1 MFNLSSIDAT
11 EALSRLLLGSRNAR
25 VRLLVD
31 DPAWLDTGA
40 ARLRLLQQ
48 RFPHAL
54 ELRVASQD
62 DPVGDDAQVLA
73 DDHAALELRPT
84 PAARGDLWLHN
95 KPHAQTR
102 IAAFDRR
109 WDDGVPQRGC
119 PPARTWLRSL
129 ALSAMLQCIYTCG
142 LGQKRPVV
150 PAPLWACGRLRHAG
164 PQEFIHE
171 NQEGCT

>member
-1 MFNLSSIDAT
+1 MKPSEILVDDPAPQRVLIGSREELHQAVGVAIRVSSRMLRFIHRDLSVFNLSSIDAT

-95 KPHAQTR
+95 KPHAQPR
-102 IAAFDRR
+102 VAAFDRR
-109 WDDGVPQRGC
+109 WEAGAHNLPV
-119 PPARTWLRSL
+119 TSL
-129 ALSAMLQCIYTCG
+129 G
-142 LGQKRPVV
+142 LG
-150 PAPLWACGRLRHAG
+150 
-164 PQEFIHE
+164 
-171 NQEGCT
+171 

>member
-1 MFNLSSIDAT
+1 MKPSEILVDDPAPQRVLIGSREELHQAVGVAIRVSSRMLRFIHRDLSVFNLSSIDAT

-109 WDDGVPQRGC
+109 WDDASHNVAVRP
-119 PPARTWLRSL
+119 L
-129 ALSAMLQCIYTCG
+129 G
-142 LGQKRPVV
+142 LG
-150 PAPLWACGRLRHAG
+150 
-164 PQEFIHE
+164 
-171 NQEGCT
+171 

>member
-1 MFNLSSIDAT
+1 MKPSEILVDDPAPQRVLIGSREELHQAVGVAIRVSSRMLRFIHRDLSVFNLSSIDAT

-95 KPHAQTR
+95 KPHAQPR

-109 WDDGVPQRGC
+109 WEAGAHNLPV
-119 PPARTWLRSL
+119 TSL
-129 ALSAMLQCIYTCG
+129 G
-142 LGQKRPVV
+142 LG
-150 PAPLWACGRLRHAG
+150 
-164 PQEFIHE
+164 
-171 NQEGCT
+171 

>member
-1 MFNLSSIDAT
+1 MKPSEILVDDPAPQRVLIGSREELHQAVGVAIRVSSRMLRFIHRDLSVFNLSSIDAT

-95 KPHAQTR
+95 KPHAQ
-102 IAAFDRR
+102 
-109 WDDGVPQRGC
+109 
-119 PPARTWLRSL
+119 
-129 ALSAMLQCIYTCG
+129 
-142 LGQKRPVV
+142 
-150 PAPLWACGRLRHAG
+150 
-164 PQEFIHE
+164 
-171 NQEGCT
+171 